1 MIIGMHGRLQAG
13 KDTAMQRLAY
23 LLAPNPVVHVSY
35 ARKLK
40 ESVAALLG
48 ITLAEIEEWK
58 TNPKVRVTLWDTSE
72 TPDMGPYAEFNFRE
86 FLQRYGTESHRD
98 VFGEDFWLDQAL
110 PLDKNYTDAMY
121 VVTDARFPNE
131 LARVKELGGVTV
143 RIDGP
148 LEFTGQHRSETQH
161 ECDFVIDNTVR
172 NDDFR
177 ELDYQ
182 LRELLAKIEDSQ
194 CKTYTTAQIRAAVTN
209 VKPREGMHPMDIRYR
224 FASQRP
230 REG

>member
-1 MIIGMHGRLQAG
+1 MH
-13 KDTAMQRLAY
+13 RLAY
-23 LLAPNPVVHVSY
+23 ILAPTPVVHVSY

-48 ITLAEIEEWK
+48 ITLEQIERWK
-58 TNPKVRVTLWDTSE
+58 TEEYRIVQVQYDNDA
-72 TPDMGPYAEFNFRE
+72 PDLQLTFRE

-110 PLDKNYTDAMY
+110 PMDKDYTDAVY

-131 LARVKELGGVTV
+131 LKRIKDLGGVTV

-148 LEFTGQHRSETQH
+148 LEFTGEHRSETQH
-161 ECDFVIDNTVR
+161 ECDFVIDNR
-172 NDDFR
+172 IRDDGFR

-182 LRELLAKIEDSQ
+182 LRELLAKIQDGRR
-194 CKTYTTAQIRAAVTN
+194 KTYTTEQIREAVTN

>member
-1 MIIGMHGRLQAG
+1 MIIGLHGRLQAG
-13 KDTAMQRLAY
+13 KDTAMHRLAY
-23 LLAPNPVVHVSY
+23 ILAPSPVVHVSY

-40 ESVAALLG
+40 ESVAALFDIATPL
-48 ITLAEIEEWK
+48 IETWK
-58 TNPKVRVTLWDTSE
+58 TQPDTVVAIQRLEHGGRRTVTQLT
-72 TPDMGPYAEFNFRE
+72 FRE

-110 PLDKNYTDAMY
+110 PMDKDYTDAVY

-131 LARVKELGGVTV
+131 LKRIKDLGGVTV

-148 LEFTGQHRSETQH
+148 LEFTGEHRSETQH
-161 ECDFVIDNTVR
+161 ECDFVIDNR
-172 NDDFR
+172 IRDDGFR

-182 LRELLAKIEDSQ
+182 LRELLAKIQDGRR
-194 CKTYTTAQIRAAVTN
+194 KTYTTEQIREAVTD